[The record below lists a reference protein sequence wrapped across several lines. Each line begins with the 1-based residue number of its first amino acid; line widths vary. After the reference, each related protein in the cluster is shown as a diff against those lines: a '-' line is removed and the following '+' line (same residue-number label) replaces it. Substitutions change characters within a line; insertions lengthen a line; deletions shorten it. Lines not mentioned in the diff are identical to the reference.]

1 MIRPIPTYRSWPYRL
16 LDRLRAHWHER
27 ARLRV
32 LRDLDRRTLVDI
44 GIDPSEVS
52 SIEAES
58 KARAALTRL
67 RIVAVGFHA

>member
-16 LDRLRAHWHER
+16 LDSLRARWQER
-27 ARLRV
+27 ARQRV
-32 LRDLDRRTLVDI
+32 LRGLDRRTLADI

-67 RIVAVGFHA
+67 RIVSVGLHA